1 MSENERTCPV
11 CGTAY
16 EPGGY
21 RCPSCGADLEREC
34 PVCGALNPPLAHEC
48 LACGQRL
55 EILGPLFD
63 RVTGT
68 RTDWLNQAR
77 EEASDIKAQEEASS
91 QARLAEM
98 WATESSRREDM
109 AQAQV
114 ERDRQERII
123 VAMTV
128 TAVALVIVV
137 VIITL
142 VIVTSGPAP

>member
-11 CGTAY
+11 CGTAC
-16 EPGGY
+16 EPGAY

-34 PVCGALNPPLAHEC
+34 PVCGAPNPPLAHEC

-55 EILGPLFD
+55 EILGSLFD

-77 EEASDIKAQEEASS
+77 EEASGIKAQEEAAS
-91 QARLAEM
+91 QTRLAEM
-98 WATESSRREDM
+98 WATESSRREDL

-123 VAMTV
+123 VAVTV
-128 TAVALVIVV
+128 AAVALVIIV
-137 VIITL
+137 VIIML
-142 VIVTSGPAP
+142 VIVTGGSAP

>member
-1 MSENERTCPV
+1 MSENERTCPQ

-16 EPGGY
+16 EPGVY
-21 RCPSCGADLEREC
+21 RCLSCGADLEREC

-55 EILGPLFD
+55 EILGSLFD

-77 EEASDIKAQEEASS
+77 EEASGIKAQEEAAS
-91 QARLAEM
+91 QTRLAQM
-98 WATESSRREDM
+98 WATESSRREDL

-123 VAMTV
+123 VAVTV
-128 TAVALVIVV
+128 AAVALVIVV
-137 VIITL
+137 VIIMLAITAGG
-142 VIVTSGPAP
+142 SAP

>member
-1 MSENERTCPV
+1 MRENERTCPQ
-11 CGTAY
+11 CGMAY
-16 EPGGY
+16 EPGVY

-34 PVCGALNPPLAHEC
+34 PVCGALNPPLAPEC

-77 EEASDIKAQEEASS
+77 EEASGIKAQEEAAS
-91 QARLAEM
+91 QTRLAEM
-98 WATESSRREDM
+98 WATESSRREDL
-109 AQAQV
+109 AQAQT

-123 VAMTV
+123 VAVTV
-128 TAVALVIVV
+128 VAVVLVIIVV
-137 VIITL
+137 LITL
-142 VIVTSGPAP
+142 IIVTGGPAP